1 MPEGFPDDKLNAA
14 LTKLRAEGID
24 MSFIT
29 SSGSG
34 GGGGGYTFNAKPAGM
49 TDEEAYH
56 KFMEALGFIQP
67 GPWVFTVQI
76 P

>member
-1 MPEGFPDDKLNAA
+1 
-14 LTKLRAEGID
+14 